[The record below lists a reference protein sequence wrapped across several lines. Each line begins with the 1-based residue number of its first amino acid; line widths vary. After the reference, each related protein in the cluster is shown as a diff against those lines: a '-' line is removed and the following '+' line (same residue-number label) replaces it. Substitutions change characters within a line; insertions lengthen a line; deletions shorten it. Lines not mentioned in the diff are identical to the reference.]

1 MSFHKGATVMS
12 NAPKQPY
19 IYEGVDPSPLDRSA
33 GETLT
38 ETVKQAVHQAGDI
51 FRRTRDAFES
61 AKKPGMP
68 LSILSNVARE
78 APLGTLFAAFL
89 VGVIVGRRG

>member
-1 MSFHKGATVMS
+1 MTTAP
-12 NAPKQPY
+12 PKQPY
-19 IYEGVDPSPLDRSA
+19 VYEGMDPAPLERTA

-38 ETVKQAVHQAGDI
+38 ETVKQAVNQAGDL
-51 FRRTRDAFES
+51 FHRAEKAFES

-68 LSILSNVARE
+68 LSVLSNVARE
-78 APLGTLFAAFL
+78 APLGALFAAFL

>member
-1 MSFHKGATVMS
+1 MT
-12 NAPKQPY
+12 NAPPKQPY
-19 IYEGVDPSPLDRSA
+19 VYEGIDPAPQQRSA

-38 ETVKQAVHQAGDI
+38 QTVKQAVHQAGDI
-51 FRRTRDAFES
+51 VHRASDVFES

-78 APLGTLFAAFL
+78 APLGALFAAFL
-89 VGVIVGRRG
+89 VGVVIGRRG